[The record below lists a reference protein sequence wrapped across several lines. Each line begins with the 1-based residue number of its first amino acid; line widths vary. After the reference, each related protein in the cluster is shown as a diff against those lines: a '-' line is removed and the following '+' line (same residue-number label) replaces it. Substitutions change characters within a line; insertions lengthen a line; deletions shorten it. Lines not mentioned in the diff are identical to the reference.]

1 MVYISHS
8 GLPCVN
14 SLSIVNLR
22 LFQIVG
28 VTYQVGELYGF
39 FKTKKEYEKEH
50 QAAREREYLEELE
63 KANGNGNN
71 HASS

>member
-1 MVYISHS
+1 
-8 GLPCVN
+8 
-14 SLSIVNLR
+14 
-22 LFQIVG
+22 
-28 VTYQVGELYGF
+28 VGELYGL

-50 QAAREREYLEELE
+50 QASREREYLEELE